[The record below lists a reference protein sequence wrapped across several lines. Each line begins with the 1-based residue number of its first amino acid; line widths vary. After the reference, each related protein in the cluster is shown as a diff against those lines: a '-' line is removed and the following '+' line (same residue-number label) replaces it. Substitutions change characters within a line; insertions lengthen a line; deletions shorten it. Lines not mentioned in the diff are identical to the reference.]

1 MPLKPN
7 DFHDCYAE
15 SAELYEGKPD
25 EQKRTSLCLKVDYR
39 FPETGQVITHYH
51 CLVKRDG
58 TLSTDKSGVTEVD
71 KLQKRY
77 GIDLSTFE
85 VDNTKFTPDIVV
97 RALVKEEEWKG
108 KTRLVIDS
116 VYDSGKREEAPVDK
130 AALARRF
137 GSTLRAVKRPAAP
150 TVSAPNAAPP
160 KGSATAATPPTP
172 KAPPAAPK
180 GKQGPATAV
189 EPSDLNEV
197 WAHFVSVH
205 KDLPQGQLEDAWFPF
220 LKETWGH
227 SRQESATPEEWGI
240 AKAKLVDMEK
250 VPF

>member
-15 SAELYEGKPD
+15 SAELYESKPD
-25 EQKRTSLCLKVDYR
+25 EHGRTSLSLKVDYR
-39 FPETGQVITHYH
+39 FPVTGQVITHYH
-51 CLVKRDG
+51 CLVKKDG
-58 TLSTDKSGVTEVD
+58 TLNTDKSGVPEVD
-71 KLQKRY
+71 KLQTRY

-85 VDNTKFTPDIVV
+85 VDNTKFTPEIVV
-97 RALVKEEEWKG
+97 RAFVKEEEFKG
-108 KTRLVIDS
+108 KTRLVIDGI
-116 VYDSGKREEAPVDK
+116 YDNGKKEGPDR

-160 KGSATAATPPTP
+160 KGAAAKATPPTP

-180 GKQGPATAV
+180 GKQGAEKAV

-197 WAHFVSVH
+197 WSHFLSVH
-205 KDLPQGQLEDAWFPF
+205 KDLPEGQREDAWFAF

-227 SRQESATPEEWGI
+227 SRQESATPEEWGV
-240 AKAKLVDMEK
+240 AKAKLVDMED